1 MRLSHSEVL
10 PSTSIHKWLKRVEN
24 ERDGYMIQRF
34 GKGRNIMQLLRS
46 ANKLK
51 AEAALEGT
59 KHKDTCLI
67 KEVKKLSCPLIKASL
82 PDVVDGC
89 SGEEVIVGKLK
100 EVYMEIYNRN
110 EAEDEVLKFTDKIER
125 LTTHKDGDLV
135 NLINAKVVKQA
146 TKLMKNNKADISGG
160 FK

>member
-1 MRLSHSEVL
+1 MR
-10 PSTSIHKWLKRVEN
+10 
-24 ERDGYMIQRF
+24 
-34 GKGRNIMQLLRS
+34 LLRS

-51 AEAALEGT
+51 AEAALERA

-110 EAEDEVLKFTDKIER
+110 EAEDEVLKFTAKIER

-146 TKLMKNNKADISGG
+146 TKLMKNNKADIYGG
-160 FK
+160 FKSNALKMGLGYSIAR